1 MKKVLAIIP
10 AKAESIRLPGKNL
23 LSFGGKPLVSHTIEQ
38 ALASSEIDKVYVS
51 TDSEEIAIIARSLG
65 AEVPFMRPTFLS
77 EPDVHSIMPILHLLE
92 ATDAISHFNYVMMLL
107 PTCPL
112 REVTQ
117 INEISKLAKESE
129 SNVLSLVDTGKTQ
142 YHLRT
147 IDNEGYA
154 INLTGSVPTNFQH
167 GDSSKIYSLNAS
179 CYCGPM
185 ETLIKHKTFH
195 TDNPIAY
202 PMDEVTGMDI
212 DTLDQFIIAEIH
224 YNIRKT

>member
-1 MKKVLAIIP
+1 MKKVVAIIP

-23 LSFGGKPLVSHTIEQ
+23 LSFAGKPLVTHTIEQ
-38 ALASSEIDKVYVS
+38 ALASSEVDKVYVS
-51 TDSEEIAIIARSLG
+51 TDSDEIASIARSLG
-65 AEVPFMRPTFLS
+65 AEVPFMRPAFLS

-92 ATDAISHFNYVMMLL
+92 ATGAINDFNYVMMLL

-112 REVTQ
+112 RQVNQ
-117 INEISKLAKESE
+117 INEISKLAKKTE

-142 YHLRT
+142 YHFRT

-154 INLTGSVPTNFQH
+154 INLFGEVPPNFQH

-185 ETLIKHKTFH
+185 EGLIKHKTFH
-195 TDNPIAY
+195 FGKPKAY
-202 PMDEVTGMDI
+202 PMDEVTGIDI
-212 DTLDQFIIAEIH
+212 DTLEQFQIAEMLF
-224 YNIRKT
+224 NIRKY